1 MFYGQ
6 CLLWKENSNDSSS
19 IVMISDI
26 HPSVF
31 EVLIE
36 YLYTGKLGMRISVS
50 DSIELMYAASKYCVD
65 DLVLHLISLIS
76 ELITLDNV
84 LTVLEAAILF
94 NYAELKAK
102 CWTCIE
108 CDTDHVFH
116 TEKFVQL
123 ERNVLREIIQHEPLN
138 VSEID
143 VYHAV
148 VRWAI
153 AHCETCNG
161 DDDVEP
167 NPEDLRKVIG
177 EEILYL
183 IRFPTMHPV
192 IFSDGPASSGI
203 LSTTEINNIF
213 LKKFSTKAPIA
224 SLFIATPRIRIETPL
239 NCPCAQQA
247 NFCSFCSDHSS
258 ERKSKEINMFLSP
271 NCYCRCRMRKY
282 CPRRTISRY
291 LQLQQ
296 NIL

>member
-1 MFYGQ
+1 
-6 CLLWKENSNDSSS
+6 
-19 IVMISDI
+19 
-26 HPSVF
+26 
-31 EVLIE
+31 
-36 YLYTGKLGMRISVS
+36 MRISVS

-148 VRWAI
+148 VRY
-153 AHCETCNG
+153 TQN
-161 DDDVEP
+161 DY
-167 NPEDLRKVIG
+167 
-177 EEILYL
+177 LYTY
-183 IRFPTMHPV
+183 IY
-192 IFSDGPASSGI
+192 AY
-203 LSTTEINNIF
+203 
-213 LKKFSTKAPIA
+213 A
-224 SLFIATPRIRIETPL
+224 
-239 NCPCAQQA
+239 
-247 NFCSFCSDHSS
+247 
-258 ERKSKEINMFLSP
+258 
-271 NCYCRCRMRKY
+271 
-282 CPRRTISRY
+282 Y
-291 LQLQQ
+291 L
-296 NIL
+296 